1 MIYKVIYYIYDMMIM
16 IMIITNLKNET
27 DLTWSSL
34 FFFSLSSLT
43 TITNV
48 LFSFFSVL
56 VGGSRLLN
64 FGTKKNFSIQLILF
78 IEKIF
83 FESIKLP
90 IKLYNIFVILLV
102 ICMISI
108 VGLMIIF

>member
-1 MIYKVIYYIYDMMIM
+1 MIFFVVVLKSKFLREHKNQMIYKVIYYIYDDMMIM

-64 FGTKKNFSIQLILF
+64 FFGKKIFSIQLILF
-78 IEKIF
+78 I
-83 FESIKLP
+83 
-90 IKLYNIFVILLV
+90 
-102 ICMISI
+102 
-108 VGLMIIF
+108 